1 MKKKLIAIFCAI
13 LMTCSLT
20 ALTACGGGG
29 SGGSGGGGNDG
40 ADWWTT
46 TGELTMN
53 GDEVVFNDVQI
64 KFTTVVTGEDKET
77 LQSLIYDFNELYRG
91 KINII
96 PEYRYQDGFEA
107 SVAQNISQNH
117 NAPDLIMSHQKGHK
131 SFAQQKLIQPFDEA
145 MEKSGIVIDINN
157 YADILSQYS
166 SLGYDGKVFGVPID
180 AQSEVVFYNKKLL
193 AKYNAQ
199 LPQNRS
205 ELLALCEIA
214 KNDGKTAIAIDG
226 DGSFY
231 QDYWFTTAVMQNGGQ
246 LYNKDTYKADWYSN
260 AENRAAFTAGID
272 AIREMNTKNYSK
284 YGASVSEALTA
295 FLSDDAL
302 FYVAQPWEM
311 SDILNTYASRHKS
324 TVDEIIEND
333 IGGTSIAN
341 WFACD
346 SSAAYANKIFA
357 DSHFFAM
364 SNTVT
369 DINKKVAMLV
379 FIKWFTE
386 TGSVGARWAEAGH
399 MSVSQKIVNSTEY
412 KNNKYVT
419 NFINKFYPDINQ
431 IECFGATPYYQD
443 TNEQLSSICANTIGV
458 NSVTSYDTVLQ
469 STENT
474 LNGIVDFF

>member
-1 MKKKLIAIFCAI
+1 MKKKLIAIFCAV

-29 SGGSGGGGNDG
+29 AGNDG

-77 LQSLIYDFNELYRG
+77 LHSLIGDFNELYRG

-96 PEYRYQDGFEA
+96 PEYRYQTGFEA

-131 SFAQQKLIQPFDEA
+131 SFAREKLIQPFDEA
-145 MEKSGIVIDINN
+145 IEKSGITIDLNN
-157 YADILSQYS
+157 YASILSQYS
-166 SLGYDGKVFGVPID
+166 SLGYEDKIFGVPID
-180 AQSEVVFYNKKLL
+180 AQSDVVLYNKNLL
-193 AKYNAQ
+193 TKYNAQ
-199 LPQNRS
+199 LPTNHS
-205 ELLALCEIA
+205 ELMALCEIA
-214 KNDGKTAIAIDG
+214 KNDNKTAIAIDG
-226 DGSFY
+226 EDTFY
-231 QDYWFTTAVMQNGGQ
+231 QDYWFTTAVMQNGGS
-246 LYNKDTYKADWYSN
+246 LYDKNTFKANWYSDT
-260 AENRAAFTAGID
+260 ENRAAFTAGID
-272 AIREMNTKNYSK
+272 AIREMNSKNYSK
-284 YGASVSEALTA
+284 YGASASETLTA
-295 FLSDDAL
+295 FLNDNAL
-302 FYVAQPWEM
+302 FYVVQPWEL
-311 SDILNTYASRHKS
+311 SEILNSYASKHNS
-324 TVDEIIEND
+324 TVDEIMENN
-333 IGGTSIAN
+333 IGGTTMAN
-341 WFACD
+341 WFAKD

-386 TGSVGARWAEAGH
+386 TGSVGAQWAEAGH

-443 TNEQLSSICANTIGV
+443 TNEQISSICVNTIGV